1 MFWREIEEELKAL
14 SKDYPVVT
22 VVGPRQSGKTTLVR
36 HLFPEKPYFNLEV
49 PEVREL
55 ATEDARGFLDQ
66 MPDGGVLDEIQRAPH
81 LLSYIQAIVDERR
94 VNGLF
99 FLTGSHQLEL
109 HQAVSQSLAG
119 RTALLQLFPMS
130 LTEIARADREMS
142 IDRALL
148 MGGYPRLI
156 RDELDPTKRYRNYLA
171 TYLERDLR
179 QLSEVKDL
187 ILFQKFMRLCA
198 GRLGQLLNSDG
209 LANEVGVSS
218 HTIRHWISI
227 LEASFILFR
236 LPPYHENFGK
246 RVIKS
251 PKLYFTDTGLACYLL
266 GIESVEQLARD
277 PLRGNLIENLALL
290 ELIKY
295 RANRGLDPRLT
306 FFRDVGGHEV
316 DFVFQAGHQLIPIEV
331 KAARTFHPDF
341 LKSLR
346 FFQGLVGEERCPR
359 GYLIYTGSQEQ
370 AIGPFQLLSLN
381 QMTRLF
387 D

>member
-22 VVGPRQSGKTTLVR
+22 IVGPRQSGKTTLVR
-36 HLFPEKPYFNLEV
+36 HLFPEKRYFNLEV
-49 PEVREL
+49 PEIREL
-55 ATEDARGFLDQ
+55 AVQDARGFLDQ
-66 MPDGGVLDEIQRAPH
+66 MPNGGILDEIQRAPH
-81 LLSYIQAIVDERR
+81 LLSYIQAIVDERQ

-130 LTEIARADREMS
+130 LMEIARADREMS

-156 RDELDPTKRYRNYLA
+156 RKGYRDYLT
-171 TYLERDLR
+171 TYLERDLP
-179 QLSEVKDL
+179 QLIQVKDL

-198 GRLGQLLNSDG
+198 GRVGQLLNSDG

-277 PLRGNLIENLALL
+277 PLRGNLVENLALL
-290 ELIKY
+290 ELIKH
-295 RANRGLDPRLT
+295 RANRGLDPRLY
-306 FFRDVGGHEV
+306 FFRDAGGHEV
-316 DFVFQAGHQLIPIEV
+316 DFIFQAGHQLIPIEV
-331 KAARTFHPDF
+331 KAARTFHPDL

-346 FFQGLVGEERCPR
+346 FFQELVGEERCPR
-359 GYLIYTGSQEQ
+359 GTLIYTGSQEQ
-370 AIGPFQLLSLN
+370 AIGLFQLLSLN
-381 QMTRLF
+381 HAARLF
-387 D
+387 G

>member
-22 VVGPRQSGKTTLVR
+22 VMGPRQSGKTTLVR
-36 HLFPEKPYFNLEV
+36 HLFPDKPYFNLEV

-55 ATEDARGFLDQ
+55 AIEDTRGFLDQ

-81 LLSYIQAIVDERR
+81 LLSYIQALVDERQ

-148 MGGYPRLI
+148 MGGYPHLI
-156 RDELDPTKRYRNYLA
+156 DTGYRDYLT
-171 TYLERDLR
+171 TYLERDLP
-179 QLSEVKDL
+179 QLIRVKDL
-187 ILFQKFMRLCA
+187 ILFQKFMRFCA
-198 GRLGQLLNSDG
+198 GRIGQLLNADG

-266 GIESVEQLARD
+266 GIESVEQLSRD

-295 RANRGLDPRLT
+295 RANRGLDPRLY
-306 FFRDVGGHEV
+306 FFRDANGHEV
-316 DFVFQAGHQLIPIEV
+316 DFIFQAGHQLIPIEV
-331 KAARTFHPDF
+331 KAAPTFHSDF

-346 FFQGLVGEERCPR
+346 FFQGLVGEERCPK
-359 GYLIYTGSQEQ
+359 GYLVYTGSREE
-370 AIGPFQLLSLN
+370 AVGPFQLLSLN
-381 QMTRLF
+381 QITRLF